1 MLLIYTS
8 KEHLYFL
15 ARLPTCP
22 PTHPDPTK
30 RQIPSRKSLTTI
42 STDDPNL
49 ATVKRSAMISSLGQR
64 LLTPAKTKRSSK
76 RFSPPPSHHH
86 HCSTESA
93 QMIVFFFS
101 SLLLKPLTISH
112 HQSTRASTWCL
123 DFRPRIII
131 CAFLASARS
140 DHD

>member
-30 RQIPSRKSLTTI
+30 RQIPSRKSLTII

-93 QMIVFFFS
+93 QMIVFLSLPSYS
-101 SLLLKPLTISH
+101 SHLRFPIIKAQEHPLGVWTFD
-112 HQSTRASTWCL
+112 RE
-123 DFRPRIII
+123 
-131 CAFLASARS
+131 
-140 DHD
+140 